1 MVRPRIFDDE
11 VVKRALSL
19 MLSTNSVRQAYEILK
34 EEMEQPPAYKTLT
47 QWGRTNAEVLEAIHR
62 SRKDQ
67 MIAVAS
73 DVAEAYGERMLSVVD
88 ELSPSQIPVAYGIS
102 MQRRTDWEN
111 IGSKG
116 NQMNVQF
123 NLVTHE

>member
-11 VVKRALSL
+11 VVTRALSL
-19 MLSTNSVRQAYEILK
+19 MLSTNSVRQAHEILK
-34 EEMEQPPAYKTLT
+34 EEMDEPPAYKTLT
-47 QWGRTNAEVLEAIHR
+47 QWGRTNTEVVEALHR

-67 MIAVAS
+67 MVAVAS
-73 DVAEAYGERMLSVVD
+73 DVAEAYAERMLEVVD

-102 MQRRTDWEN
+102 MQRRTDWESTGN
-111 IGSKG
+111 KG